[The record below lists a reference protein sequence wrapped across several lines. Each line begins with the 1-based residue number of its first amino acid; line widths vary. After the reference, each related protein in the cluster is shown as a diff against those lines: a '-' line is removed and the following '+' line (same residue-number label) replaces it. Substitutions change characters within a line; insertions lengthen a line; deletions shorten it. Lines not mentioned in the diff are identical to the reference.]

1 MHWKAFLNQPEFSF
15 FAQDLKFSANG
26 SALEASR
33 IICFMQNKDDS
44 IFLKNAMQ
52 TLREDLDMKSNL
64 RAFPITRLFIFF
76 EQYVITS
83 HKTLQNL
90 IIAVITDF
98 VITSPFLVDCTVAIL
113 LLFNSVAL
121 IWGVSLNAIINLYS
135 IINLVMAI
143 GFHSGLQRT
152 HCACVRCVQQVVS
165 KWASGRFSK
174 YSGCECT
181 HGR

>member
-1 MHWKAFLNQPEFSF
+1 
-15 FAQDLKFSANG
+15 
-26 SALEASR
+26 
-33 IICFMQNKDDS
+33 
-44 IFLKNAMQ
+44 MQ

-64 RAFPITRLFIFF
+64 RTFPITRLFIFF

-83 HKTLQNL
+83 HKTLRNL

-121 IWGVSLNAIINLYS
+121 IWGVSLNAMS

-165 KWASGRFSK
+165 K
-174 YSGCECT
+174 
-181 HGR
+181 